1 MKLKVNTMPTLC
13 GMGWGPCSS
22 AETAAGKPA
31 SEQGAA
37 CAHPEPRPIR
47 RHRHHPL
54 TAMKTVA
61 LSAAEPALSAAVSV
75 CLLTALT
82 SCSGSSASPPSSTA
96 PAGLPLTLV
105 QDVPLPGGASRLDY
119 QNIDPVAK
127 RLYITHLG
135 DGTIHVVDLDALT
148 VTATILKISSVHGIT
163 TAPDRHRI
171 LATASGKNEAVIIDS
186 DTLAVTARVPT
197 GSTPDGIAYDPV
209 HGKAY
214 VSNEHDRVETVIDL
228 ATNAAVAAIDIGG
241 KAGNTVFDPVSGDI
255 MINAQGTSELITI
268 DPATDRIVDRT
279 PLTGCKGNHGLALDG
294 TNHLAFIA
302 CEGNAKLLVLDLQ
315 THQSA
320 GTFDTGDTPDVL
332 AFDTG
337 LHRLYVA
344 SESGIITVFDEQ
356 ERTLHEKASA
366 KLADHAHAVAVD
378 QATHRVYFPLQD
390 INGHPVLR
398 VMTPSP

>member
-1 MKLKVNTMPTLC
+1 
-13 GMGWGPCSS
+13 
-22 AETAAGKPA
+22 
-31 SEQGAA
+31 
-37 CAHPEPRPIR
+37 
-47 RHRHHPL
+47 
-54 TAMKTVA
+54 MKTIA
-61 LSAAEPALSAAVSV
+61 LSAAEPALSPALLA
-75 CLLTALT
+75 CLLAVMTA
-82 SCSGSSASPPSSTA
+82 CSGSSAGLPSSA
-96 PAGLPLTLV
+96 PPAGLPLTLV

-119 QNIDPVAK
+119 QTIDPVAK

-135 DGTIHVVDLDALT
+135 DGTIHVVDLDRLT
-148 VTATILKISSVHGIT
+148 VTATIPQVSSVHGIT
-163 TAPDRHRI
+163 TAPDRHRV
-171 LATASGKNEAVIIDS
+171 LATASGTNEAVIIDS
-186 DTLAVTARVPT
+186 DALAITSRVPT

-228 ATNAAVAAIDIGG
+228 AADVAVGAIDIGG
-241 KAGNTVFDPVSGDI
+241 NAGNTVFDPASGDI
-255 MINAQGTSELITI
+255 LVNAQGTSELLTI

-279 PLTGCKGNHGLALDG
+279 KLAGCKGNHGLAVDG
-294 TNHLAFIA
+294 TNHVAFIA

-315 THQSA
+315 SRQST

-356 ERTLHEKASA
+356 DKTLHEKASA

-390 INGHPVLR
+390 INGRPILR
-398 VMTPSP
+398 VMAPTE